1 MKRHTLRNAAGERDK
16 SNGES
21 VGRWEMSLK
30 ALLQRQLRYFEM
42 FARAY
47 RAIREPAEVQQ
58 TLLAQIATAR
68 AAIDQ
73 PKYVTLVLRAEH
85 LSDPDFLSS
94 VREIDEANVKRIKDE
109 ATDPELALLHWEA
122 ARGLTLSSLLGMCPL
137 STQERDRLFDRLRA
151 ETQKASDE

>member
-1 MKRHTLRNAAGERDK
+1 MTSGPEK

-21 VGRWEMSLK
+21 VDRLELSWRSLLK
-30 ALLQRQLRYFEM
+30 RQIRFFER

-47 RAIREPAEVQQ
+47 LAIREPAEVQH

-73 PKYVTLVLRAEH
+73 PQDVTLALRVAQIC
-85 LSDPDFLSS
+85 DADFFST
-94 VREIDEANVKRIKDE
+94 VREIDAAKVKRIKNE

-122 ARGLTLSSLLGMCPL
+122 ARGLTLSSLLGICPL
-137 STQERDRLFDRLRA
+137 SVQERDQLFDRLRA
-151 ETQKASDE
+151 ETQISDERTRST